1 MLFGVVEW
9 NVVYVTPVG
18 ATLWSNIVS
27 EVVFGIAFTVAALVG
42 SLMLLICHQD
52 VDPAES

>member
-1 MLFGVVEW
+1 MLFGVVTWSE
-9 NVVYVTPVG
+9 VFVAPVG
-18 ATLWSNIVS
+18 PTLWSNIIS

-52 VDPAES
+52 VDIGDL